1 MKKILRAKKKLD
13 TFKKSELGG
22 ENMKL
27 IFATLAGLVVVTS
40 LMYAVVSIVIGSEI
54 AQGLIV
60 GSMGIG
66 VLVGHL
72 HMTDPPKFEDDE
84 DLE

>member
-1 MKKILRAKKKLD
+1 
-13 TFKKSELGG
+13 
-22 ENMKL
+22 MKL

>member
-1 MKKILRAKKKLD
+1 MKKILAAKKKL
-13 TFKKSELGG
+13 KNSKLGG

-27 IFATLAGLVVVTS
+27 IFAALAGLVVVMS
-40 LMYAVVSIVIGSEI
+40 LMYAVVNIMIESEI
-54 AQGLIV
+54 AEGLIV

-72 HMTDPPKFEDDE
+72 YMTDPPKFEDDDE
-84 DLE
+84 DS